1 MASGRST
8 SQVKPP
14 PWHEWVVADLF
25 LSELSAGIFLFAA
38 LGDLLA
44 PGVYGHASR
53 IGYLV
58 AFPVI
63 VADLA
68 CLIADLG
75 DPMRFHHMLRTFK
88 LRSPMSTG
96 VWAISL
102 YAIIAFLGFVLAIA
116 DAPHI
121 AFARTLIGAIGIF
134 PALYIG
140 AYKGV
145 LLSATAQP
153 GWRAAR
159 WLGAELSTS
168 SGMLGAASLLLIA
181 ILISPDLAVYDHNPA
196 LIIRYGVLMIFGYR
210 AALFVTLVLNL
221 VATVLVLAQTGR
233 VIAGG
238 FGLARTI
245 LFYGLALGAGVI
257 LPLIIAVT
265 AEGQAALAAGA
276 VLAMFGAL
284 AFRYHLVMMA
294 HEVNA

>member
-1 MASGRST
+1 MRFEHKMTPGQTPVVAGGRTT

-14 PWHEWVVADLF
+14 PWHGWVVADLF
-25 LSELSAGIFLFAA
+25 LSELSSGTFLFAA
-38 LGDLLA
+38 LGDVLA
-44 PGVYGHASR
+44 PGVYGRVSR

-58 AFPVI
+58 AFPAI
-63 VADLA
+63 IADLV

-75 DPMRFHHMLRTFK
+75 DPMRFYHMLRTFK

-102 YAIIAFLGFVLAIA
+102 YAAIAFVGFVLAIA
-116 DAPHI
+116 DAPQL
-121 AFARTLIGAIGIF
+121 AFARTLFGAVGFF
-134 PALYIG
+134 PALYVG

-153 GWRAAR
+153 VWKDAR
-159 WLGAELSTS
+159 WLGAELSVS

-181 ILISPDLAVYDHNPA
+181 MLISAQSAIHV
-196 LIIRYGVLMIFGYR
+196 YR
-210 AALFVTLVLNL
+210 AVLIVMLFLDL
-221 VATVLVLAQTGR
+221 VATAVFLAQTGR
-233 VIAGG
+233 AIADG
-238 FGLARTI
+238 FGFARTI
-245 LFYGLALGAGVI
+245 LFYALALGAGVI
-257 LPLIIAVT
+257 LPLIIAVA
-265 AEGQAALAAGA
+265 AEEQAALAASA